1 MTVPTH
7 RQKYIPMPQRTA
19 PKLISNTLAR
29 RIFMHRQG
37 LCTPPTTKQSKDDL
51 RQLIGKLGFV
61 QLDSI
66 ATVER
71 AHHMTL
77 FARNQ
82 TYQTQ
87 HLAALLED
95 DKALF
100 ENWTHDASV
109 IPTEFFPYWMRRFE
123 RDAEGLRSRWQ
134 KWQRIGFEEILDDT
148 IAHIT
153 EHGPVMSRSFG
164 GNEKKNSAGWWNWNP
179 SKTALEYLWRTGRL
193 AVTKRQ
199 AFQKVYDITERVI
212 PSEHL
217 KPIRTDKALVDWCC
231 TNALERLGFAA
242 PGELA
247 AFWGIIT
254 AAEAQAWCADK
265 GKSLPRVIT
274 DSADGSK
281 PKECLADPAILSLTE
296 SELKPPPRLRVIS
309 PFDPVVRDR
318 KRLRRLFNFEFRIEV
333 FVPEAKREYGYYVFP
348 LLEGDRF
355 VGRIDMKRNTKTK
368 TLNVTGLW
376 WEPGIKPSKQR
387 LAKLDAE
394 LIRIARFVECNDL
407 HIHCATR

>member
-1 MTVPTH
+1 MPEHTSPTF
-7 RQKYIPMPQRTA
+7 
-19 PKLISNTLAR
+19 ISNTLAR

-37 LCTPPTTKQSKDDL
+37 LGAPPTGKQSKNDL
-51 RQLIGKLGFV
+51 KQLIGRLGFV

-82 TYQTQ
+82 TYKPK
-87 HLAALLED
+87 HLATLLED

-109 IPTEFFPYWMRRFE
+109 IPTEFYPYWMRRFE
-123 RDAEGLRSRWQ
+123 RDAEHLRARWQ
-134 KWQRIGFEEILDDT
+134 KWQRVGFENMLDDT
-148 IAHIT
+148 LAHIS

-164 GNEKKNSAGWWNWNP
+164 TEEKKNSTGWWNWNP
-179 SKTALEYLWRTGRL
+179 SKTALEYLWRTGDL
-193 AVTKRQ
+193 AVCRRE
-199 AFQKVYDITERVI
+199 AFQKVYDLTERVI
-212 PSEHL
+212 PDAHRS
-217 KPIRTDKALVDWCC
+217 PIRSDHDLIDWCC
-231 TNALERLGFAA
+231 TSALERLGFAT

-254 AAEAQAWCADK
+254 AAEAQEWCTTKA
-265 GKSLPRVIT
+265 KSLPRILT
-274 DSADGSK
+274 EPADGSK
-281 PKECLADPAILSLTE
+281 PKECLADPNIFDLSE
-296 SELKPPPRLRVIS
+296 ADLKQPPRLRVIS

-318 KRLRRLFNFEFRIEV
+318 KRLKRLFNFEFRIEV

-355 VGRIDMKRNTKTK
+355 VGRIDIKRDIKTK
-368 TLNVTGLW
+368 TLNVNGLW
-376 WEPGIKPSKQR
+376 WEPTVKPSKQR
-387 LAKLDAE
+387 LARLEAE
-394 LIRIARFVECNDL
+394 LARIGRFVECRDL
-407 HIHCATR
+407 RVHCTLT